1 MKNVLPAAVLVVVTA
16 AATASVILP
25 SATAEPQSSTAG
37 AQAAPTTSPQQLVTG
52 LPDFTGLVEQVAP
65 GVVSIEVAV
74 NAPRTAQRGPR
85 SRGPAPGDDMMP
97 EIFRR
102 FFDMPFPGAP
112 GMPDAP
118 DGGGMPGA
126 TSMGTGFVISSDGY
140 VLTNHHVV
148 DNAQTVTV
156 RLQDRRQFE
165 AEVVG
170 SDQES
175 DVAVLKIDASGLT
188 ALRAGDARQI
198 KPGQWAVAIGSPF
211 GLEQSVTAGIVS
223 ATGRSNPYANQQY
236 VPFIQTD
243 VAINRGNS
251 GGPLLNTRGEV
262 IGINS
267 QIFSNTGGFQGVSF
281 AIPIDMAMNVAEQIK
296 DTGSVQR
303 GQVGVQFNAR
313 PLTREEAQGFGLP
326 DTLGALVNEV
336 VPGSPAQKAGI
347 EPGDVIRAV
356 DGSRI
361 HQPSDL
367 PPLIGNKAPGTR
379 VQLTVFREGR
389 ERNFDVTLAP
399 LDRDAM
405 AAARGGASP
414 AQPEAAP
421 SSASNPLGLV
431 GQALGADQRRQL
443 GIEDGKGVRIA
454 RVEGLAARRAGI
466 QPGDVVMRVG
476 RDEVNAPAE
485 LDRALRGVSPGDTVM
500 LLVRNARGSQF
511 VAVTPREADAE

>member
-1 MKNVLPAAVLVVVTA
+1 MKKVLPIVAVVAMTA
-16 AATASVILP
+16 AATTAIVLP
-25 SATAEPQSSTAG
+25 VATAEPQAVTTAP
-37 AQAAPTTSPQQLVTG
+37 AQSAPAAPQLVSG
-52 LPDFTGLVEQVAP
+52 LPDFTRLVEQVAP
-65 GVVSIEVAV
+65 GVVSIEVLV
-74 NAPRTAQRGPR
+74 GAPAARNQPGAQMPE
-85 SRGPAPGDDMMP
+85 DEMLP

-102 FFDMPFPGAP
+102 FFGPGFRLPGAP
-112 GMPDAP
+112 GGPGADP
-118 DGGGMPGA
+118 GMPRG
-126 TSMGTGFVISSDGY
+126 TSTGTGFVISADGY

-148 DNAQTVTV
+148 ENAQTVTV

-165 AEVVG
+165 AEIVG

-175 DVAVLKIDASGLT
+175 DVALLKIDASGLT
-188 ALRAGDARQI
+188 ALRAGDASLV

-303 GQVGVQFNAR
+303 GQVGVLFNSIPMTQEQAR
-313 PLTREEAQGFGLP
+313 GFGLP

-336 VPGSPAQKAGI
+336 VPDSPAEKAGI

-356 DGSRI
+356 DGTRI
-361 HQPSDL
+361 YQPSEL

-379 VQLTVFREGR
+379 VKLTVFREGR
-389 ERNFDVTLAP
+389 ERDYTLTLAP
-399 LDRDAM
+399 LDRSLVAGR
-405 AAARGGASP
+405 ASGAP
-414 AQPEAAP
+414 QPGAAP
-421 SSASNPLGLV
+421 SASSNPLGLV
-431 GQALGADQRRQL
+431 GQPLADAERRQL
-443 GIEDGKGVRIA
+443 GVEAGKGVRIG
-454 RVEGLAARRAGI
+454 RVEGVAARRAGI
-466 QPGDVVMRVG
+466 QPGDVVLRVG
-476 RDEVNAPAE
+476 RDEVNSPAE
-485 LDRALRGVSPGDTVM
+485 LDRALRDARPGDTVM

-511 VAVTPREADAE
+511 IAVTPRAESE

>member
-1 MKNVLPAAVLVVVTA
+1 MKKALPLVAVVAMTA
-16 AATASVILP
+16 AATAIVLP
-25 SATAEPQSSTAG
+25 VATAEPQAATTAP
-37 AQAAPTTSPQQLVTG
+37 AQAAPAAPQLVTG
-52 LPDFTGLVEQVAP
+52 LPDFTRLVEQVAP
-65 GVVSIEVAV
+65 GVVSIEVLV
-74 NAPRTAQRGPR
+74 GAPAARAQ
-85 SRGPAPGDDMMP
+85 PGGQMPDNEMLP

-102 FFDMPFPGAP
+102 FFGPGFQLPGAP
-112 GMPDAP
+112 GGPGADP
-118 DGGGMPGA
+118 GMPRG
-126 TSMGTGFVISSDGY
+126 TSTGTGFVISTDGY

-148 DNAQTVTV
+148 ENAQTVTV

-165 AEVVG
+165 AEIVG

-175 DVAVLKIDASGLT
+175 DVALLKIDANGLT
-188 ALRAGDARQI
+188 ALRTGDASLV

-303 GQVGVQFNAR
+303 GQVGVLFNAIPMTQEQAR
-313 PLTREEAQGFGLP
+313 GFGLP

-336 VPGSPAQKAGI
+336 VPDSPAQKAGI

-356 DGSRI
+356 DGTRI
-361 HQPSDL
+361 YQPSEL

-379 VQLTVFREGR
+379 VRLTVFREGR
-389 ERNFDVTLAP
+389 ERDFTLTLAP
-399 LDRDAM
+399 LDRSLAS
-405 AAARGGASP
+405 GGAGSATP
-414 AQPEAAP
+414 QPGAAP
-421 SSASNPLGLV
+421 SASSNPLGLV
-431 GQALGADQRRQL
+431 GEPLADAQRRQL
-443 GIEDGKGVRIA
+443 GVEAGKGVRIG

-466 QPGDVVMRVG
+466 QPGDVVLRVG
-476 RDEVNAPAE
+476 RDEVNSPAE
-485 LDRALRGVSPGDTVM
+485 LDRALRDARAGDTVM

-511 VAVTPREADAE
+511 IAVTPRAESE

>member
-1 MKNVLPAAVLVVVTA
+1 MKKALPIVAVVAMTA
-16 AATASVILP
+16 AATTAIVLP
-25 SATAEPQSSTAG
+25 VATAEPQAAATAP
-37 AQAAPTTSPQQLVTG
+37 AQSAPAAPQLVTG
-52 LPDFTGLVEQVAP
+52 LPDFTRLVEQVAP
-65 GVVSIEVAV
+65 GVVSIEVLV
-74 NAPRTAQRGPR
+74 GAPAARNQ
-85 SRGPAPGDDMMP
+85 PGGQMPDDEMLP

-102 FFDMPFPGAP
+102 FFGPGFRLPGAP
-112 GMPDAP
+112 GGADP
-118 DGGGMPGA
+118 GMPRG
-126 TSMGTGFVISSDGY
+126 TSTGTGFVISADGY

-148 DNAQTVTV
+148 ENAQTVSV

-165 AEVVG
+165 AEIVG

-175 DVAVLKIDASGLT
+175 DVALLKIDANGLT
-188 ALRAGDARQI
+188 ALRAGDATLV

-303 GQVGVQFNAR
+303 GQVGVLFNSIPMTQEQAR
-313 PLTREEAQGFGLP
+313 GFGLP

-336 VPGSPAQKAGI
+336 VPDSPAQKAGI

-356 DGSRI
+356 DGTRI
-361 HQPSDL
+361 YQPSEL

-379 VQLTVFREGR
+379 VKLTVFREGR
-389 ERNFDVTLAP
+389 ERDYTLTLAP
-399 LDRDAM
+399 LDRSLVAGR
-405 AAARGGASP
+405 AGSGAP
-414 AQPEAAP
+414 QPGAAP
-421 SSASNPLGLV
+421 SASSNPLGLV
-431 GQALGADQRRQL
+431 GQPLADAERRQL
-443 GIEDGKGVRIA
+443 GVEAGKGVRIG
-454 RVEGLAARRAGI
+454 RVEGVAARRAGI
-466 QPGDVVMRVG
+466 QPGDVVLRVG
-476 RDEVNAPAE
+476 RDEVNSPAE
-485 LDRALRGVSPGDTVM
+485 LDRALRDARAGDTVM

-511 VAVTPREADAE
+511 IAVTPRAESE